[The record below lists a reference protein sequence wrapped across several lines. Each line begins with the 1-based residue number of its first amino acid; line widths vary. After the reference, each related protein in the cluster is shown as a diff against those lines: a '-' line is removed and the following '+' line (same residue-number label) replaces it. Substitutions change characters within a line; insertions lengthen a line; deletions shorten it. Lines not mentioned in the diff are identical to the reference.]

1 MKKMLRRLEEENI
14 EVEEL
19 EEELEEELDE
29 KGITEG
35 EMLDLILTEI
45 NNKTYNL
52 IGTFDEKLL
61 ADFKAFASQVYFYE
75 NDPHPTLTIN
85 ISSRG
90 GQVDVLLAI
99 LDTIETLKEMWECK
113 VHCNIDGYAFSS
125 GALLFL
131 IASDTR
137 SMGTN
142 GQMMLHE
149 MSYGVN
155 SSLKDHKAELAY
167 TEKLQKRI
175 NKLIAKNTPITEK
188 MLNKWYKQGDVFF
201 FKEDCEELGILTSEE
216 EYHLASKD
224 EDDVEE

>member
-1 MKKMLRRLEEENI
+1 MKKMLRRLEEENM

-19 EEELEEELDE
+19 DEEVDE

-35 EMLDLILTEI
+35 EMLDLILNEI

-113 VHCNIDGYAFSS
+113 VHCHIDGYAFSS

-137 SMGTN
+137 SMGSN

-188 MLNKWYKQGDVFF
+188 MLNKWYKEGQDKFF
-201 FKEDCEELGILTSEE
+201 FKEDCEELGLLTNKEE
-216 EYHLASKD
+216 FLNEK
-224 EDDVEE
+224 EK